1 MAGLIG
7 LLPLTESDGN
17 VGDDDQAIGLVL
29 GTVCGYDDN
38 NDDDD
43 KVDDYGDGDTVNVTN
58 NGAVLIGA
66 CFSLYSERVQ
76 ASHLSSYTLIVYT
89 QRDFSLT
96 LLH

>member
-7 LLPLTESDGN
+7 QLPLTESDGN

-58 NGAVLIGA
+58 NGAANWHMLLFIQRARASQPAVI
-66 CFSLYSERVQ
+66 LYF
-76 ASHLSSYTLIVYT
+76 
-89 QRDFSLT
+89 DC
-96 LLH
+96 